1 MVRKKFDITLDEVK
15 AGMITADYIT
25 GLNEKGQLITVVK
38 PNSKLSELTIER
50 MHRYNVKNIT
60 IFEDEKFTSQILLK
74 TRTNHPKED
83 KEDKQTFQMTPLM
96 QMVLEMEIDV
106 PPVKNLMEDD
116 LKEEAVTE
124 IRTLFDIAKT
134 DGDMTTAYRVVKE
147 LNNVVNYLVDTISSE
162 SNAVVHITDLKS
174 YDEYT
179 YHHSLSVA
187 VLAIAIGQ
195 GLGIDSD
202 KLKKL
207 GNCAIMHDIGKT
219 KVPLELINKPGRLTK
234 EEFDIVKQHANNGR
248 SFLER
253 CDIGDFE
260 LWAAVAHHHE
270 KVDGSG
276 YPKGLKGDEIPLFSQ
291 IISIGDVYDAVTSY
305 RAYRLPMSPADAIEL
320 VMSEI
325 GRSFDYDI
333 VNVFVGKLE
342 LYPVNSIVQLS
353 DKRLAIVVEN
363 TNSMR
368 PIVRTLDNGVL
379 LDLMGLNNLNLIIT
393 EVMNLRE
400 IAKEFK

>member
-1 MVRKKFDITLDEVK
+1 MARKKIDITLDELK
-15 AGMITADYIT
+15 TGMVTADYIL
-25 GLNEKGQLITVVK
+25 GHNEKGQLINVVR

-50 MHRYNVKNIT
+50 MRHYHIERVTVFDDTRINSKTYPKPKMNI
-60 IFEDEKFTSQILLK
+60 KPQK
-74 TRTNHPKED
+74 D
-83 KEDKQTFQMTPLM
+83 KESHKKTPLM
-96 QMVLEMEIDV
+96 RMVSKMDIDV
-106 PPVKNLMEDD
+106 PPVKNLLTDD
-116 LKEEAVTE
+116 FKKEAVTE
-124 IRTLFDIAKT
+124 IRTLFDIART

-147 LNNVVNYLVDTISSE
+147 LDNIVNYLVDTISSE

-195 GLGIDSD
+195 GLGISQD

-234 EEFDIVKQHANNGR
+234 EEFDIVKRHAIDGSNLLEHNN
-248 SFLER
+248 
-253 CDIGDFE
+253 IGDFE
-260 LWAAVAHHHE
+260 LRTAVTHHHE
-270 KVDGSG
+270 RIDGSG
-276 YPKGLKGDEIPLFSQ
+276 YPNGLKGDEIPLFSQ
-291 IISIGDVYDAVTSY
+291 IIAIGDVYDAVTSY
-305 RAYRLPMSPADAIEL
+305 RTYRLPMSPADAIEL
-320 VMSEI
+320 VMSEV
-325 GRSFDYDI
+325 GKSFDFDI
-333 VNVFVGKLE
+333 VNVFIGKLE

-353 DKRLAIVVEN
+353 DKRLAIVVDN

-368 PIVRTLDNGVL
+368 PIVRTLNDGAL

-393 EVMNLRE
+393 EVVNLHV
-400 IAKEFK
+400 IAKES

>member
-1 MVRKKFDITLDEVK
+1 VVRKKFDITLDEVK

>member
-1 MVRKKFDITLDEVK
+1 
-15 AGMITADYIT
+15 MITADYIT